1 MVEISLSTV
10 PVNEVTP
17 SASPSPTVRSYEV
30 SMPNAS
36 GNATVPSVYLQSMLE
51 TPRKVSDS
59 PSQVNSD
66 STAIAWSSP

>member
-1 MVEISLSTV
+1 
-10 PVNEVTP
+10 
-17 SASPSPTVRSYEV
+17 
-30 SMPNAS
+30 MPNAS